1 MADPKNAPE
10 DDASER
16 KGRERSPN
24 YPSIG
29 FRSALDLTRKLYD
42 AEKRNPMP
50 RDLAAKHLGYGGLN
64 GRSKMVLSAL
74 RKFGLVDGTADDR
87 MRLSDDAYALMILPS
102 GDAQRGEVIRR
113 LALRPQIYQDLL
125 AEYQD
130 GLPSDANLRTNL
142 VLRKK
147 FTEQAADA
155 FIEAFRESMNEVTGL
170 PVQPK
175 VEEPQ
180 KKKIGDSTLYEL
192 GFGPRADAEASRQ
205 AVADAMK
212 ASGNSGAEPPP
223 SVDLQH
229 FNLGDGVRAELRIVG
244 ASSKK
249 HYKKLIRLIEISYDL
264 DSEEEV
270 SRSRETEKG
279 RHSR

>member
-50 RDLAAKHLGYGGLN
+50 RELAAKHLGYGGLN

-74 RKFGLVDGTADDR
+74 RKFGLVDATADDR
-87 MRLSDDAYALMILPS
+87 MRLSDDAYALMIMPPE
-102 GDAQRGEVIRR
+102 DAQRGEVIRR

-155 FIEAFRESMNEVTGL
+155 FIEAFRETMNEVNGL
-170 PVQPK
+170 PVQAK
-175 VEEPQ
+175 VDDSQ
-180 KKKIGDSTLYEL
+180 KKIGDSTLYEL
-192 GFGPRADAEASRQ
+192 GFGPRVEAEANRQ
-205 AVADAMK
+205 AVAGTAK
-212 ASGNSGAEPPP
+212 ASGDGGTRLP

-244 ASSKK
+244 TSSKK

-264 DSEEEV
+264 DSEEEINPL
-270 SRSRETEKG
+270 S
-279 RHSR
+279 